1 VSDSN
6 PFVGPRPFERGELLF
21 GRDREIGEL
30 QLRLSAERVVVLH
43 SPSGAGKSS
52 LVQAGLIPLLA
63 PSFDIW
69 GPVRVN
75 AEPPIPETI
84 LGTNAGIDPGTNRYV
99 LSVIQRLE
107 ESVPA
112 ELRQG
117 GESLAGYFEH
127 RPRRKSAPGNVL
139 LIIDQFEEILTVDPL
154 AAEAKHEFFAQLGE
168 LLRNPRVWALFAL
181 REDYLAPLDPYARQ
195 VPTHLKNRFRID
207 LLSLAAAREAMV
219 EPARQGGREFAA
231 VDELVKD
238 LATVKVQQADGTF
251 LNETGQHVEPVQLQV
266 VCRRLWDAMPAEDL
280 TIDREDLERFGD
292 VTQALAAYYADSV
305 AAAAE
310 GDPGQE
316 RAIRD
321 WFGERLIAIGGIRGQ
336 VLREAKASG
345 GLANHLIDRLHA
357 AHLVRAEHRAGATWY
372 ELSHDRLIEPVAR
385 DNAAWQEKFL
395 VDVQKRAALWER
407 QGRPAELLLTGEDL
421 AAGQR
426 WAAESGA
433 RITEAERKFLAKSGD
448 AEKGREQERRQARRI
463 RRLAVGA
470 SVLSVLALGALFF
483 AAMQWRQTQQALAR
497 VYLYEARRLA
507 DSGEGLKALGYHA
520 LFLRRDP
527 DNSAA
532 RGWTCALLFH
542 AAAINPASWLRPE
555 EIVSSG
561 SLSPVGPLLAIA
573 EDARVRS
580 WREAPNQLGEPLDHR
595 AAVVSAS
602 FSFDGKRV
610 VTASEDGTAQV
621 WNAISGASVG
631 APLRHGATVVSASF
645 SSDGKR
651 VVTASKDGTARIW
664 DASLSRPIGPPI
676 LLEGDVRSASW
687 SGDGRRVLTAAAT
700 AQIWDATPE
709 ALGQEIGQ
717 PMRHPQ
723 GIVTSASFSPDGS
736 RVVTASDD
744 QTARVWDAA
753 TGRQVGTSLR
763 HDGAV
768 LVALFSPDGERVLT
782 GSSDHTARVWEAA
795 TGRPLAGPLRHDG
808 PVRTAAFNPNGK
820 WVVTG
825 SDDKTARVWDVATG
839 HPLCQPIPHG
849 DPVRFVSFAS
859 RWRVVTASGNT
870 VRIWEAATGLPM
882 GEALIHG
889 QTVNTAVFSPDN
901 TRVLTASDDHTA
913 RVWDVLFGKV
923 GNSDNLAEVA
933 ETIGGYRVT
942 DLGVEPIP
950 AQERVQRLANLRRMA
965 EQAPTDQPTV
975 ASFVRWYFTPRFER
989 SVSLQSTMPVEEYI
1003 RRLLALG
1010 TPEARREAE
1019 EAFPGHPLL
1028 LRAPAGPGG
1037 RQP

>member
-1 VSDSN
+1 MKDSN

-30 QLRLSAERVVVLH
+30 QLRLSAERVVLLH

-52 LVQAGLIPLLA
+52 LVQAGLVPLLA
-63 PSFDIW
+63 GSFDIW

-75 AEPPIPETI
+75 AEPAI
-84 LGTNAGIDPGTNRYV
+84 LGTNSATNRYV

-117 GESLAGYFEH
+117 GESLAGYFEK

-154 AAEAKHEFFAQLGE
+154 GAEAKHEFFAQLGE

-195 VPTHLKNRFRID
+195 VPTHLKNRFRLD

-219 EPARQGGREFAA
+219 EPAREGGREFAA

-251 LNETGQHVEPVQLQV
+251 LDETGPHVEPVQLQV
-266 VCRRLWDAMPAEDL
+266 VCRRLWNDMPADDL
-280 TIDREDLERFGD
+280 SIDREDLERFGD

-305 AAAAE
+305 AEASG

-321 WFGERLIAIGGIRGQ
+321 WFGERLIAVGGIRGQ

-357 AHLVRAEHRAGATWY
+357 SHLVRAEHRAGATWY
-372 ELSHDRLIEPVAR
+372 ELSHDRLIEPVAS
-385 DNAAWQEKFL
+385 DNAAWQEKHL
-395 VDVQKRAALWER
+395 VGVQRRAALWER
-407 QGRPAELLLTGEDL
+407 QGRPAELLLAGEDL
-421 AAGQR
+421 VAGER
-426 WAAESGA
+426 WAVESGA
-433 RITEAERKFLAKSGD
+433 RITEAERKFLAESGE
-448 AEKGREQERRQARRI
+448 AEKARERERRQARRI
-463 RRLAVGA
+463 RRLALGA

-483 AAMQWRQTQQALAR
+483 AATQWRQTQQALAR
-497 VYLYEARRLA
+497 VYLYEAWRLA
-507 DSGEGLKALGYHA
+507 DSGEGLKALAYHA

-561 SLSPVGPLLAIA
+561 SLRPVGPLRAIA
-573 EDARVRS
+573 ADARVRA
-580 WREAPNQLGEPLDHR
+580 WREAPNQLGEPLDHI
-595 AAVVSAS
+595 AGVVTAS
-602 FSFDGKRV
+602 FSDDGRRI

-621 WNAISGASVG
+621 WNAISGERIG

-651 VVTASKDGTARIW
+651 VVTASKDGTARLW
-664 DASLSRPIGPPI
+664 EAASSRPIGQPI
-676 LLEGDVRSASW
+676 RLEGTVHSASF
-687 SGDGRRVLTAAAT
+687 SSDGRRVLTAAAT
-700 AQIWDATPE
+700 AQIWDATIPE
-709 ALGQEIGQ
+709 ALGHEIGN

-723 GIVTSASFSPDGS
+723 GAVTSASFSRDGR

-744 QTARVWDAA
+744 KTARVWDAATGQQIGRSLRHNGPVLVALFSPDEEGERVVTGSADSTARVWDAA
-753 TGRQVGTSLR
+753 TGR
-763 HDGAV
+763 
-768 LVALFSPDGERVLT
+768 
-782 GSSDHTARVWEAA
+782 
-795 TGRPLAGPLRHDG
+795 PLANPLRHAG
-808 PVRTAAFNPNGK
+808 PVNTAAFSPNGL

-825 SDDKTARVWDVATG
+825 SDDKTARVWDVTTG
-839 HPLCQPIPHG
+839 RSVGQPILHG
-849 DPVRFVSFAS
+849 DPVRFVSFIPS
-859 RWRVVTASGNT
+859 RRRVLTASGNT
-870 VRIWEAATGLPM
+870 VRVWEAATGLPM
-882 GEALIHG
+882 GEALRHG
-889 QTVNTAVFSPDN
+889 NAVNTAVFSPDN

-923 GNSDNLAEVA
+923 GNSENLAEVA

-942 DLGVEPIP
+942 DVGVEPIP
-950 AQERVQRLANLRRMA
+950 AKERVERLANLRRMA
-965 EQAPTDQPTV
+965 DQTPTDQPTV

-1010 TPEARREAE
+1010 TPEARKEAY

-1028 LRAPAGPGG
+1028 MSAPAGDGGG
-1037 RQP
+1037 RP

>member
-1 VSDSN
+1 VRDSN

-30 QLRLSAERVVVLH
+30 QLRLSAERVVLLH

-52 LVQAGLIPLLA
+52 LVQAGLVPLLA

-75 AEPPIPETI
+75 AEPAV
-84 LGTNAGIDPGTNRYV
+84 LGSNSGTNSGINRYV

-207 LLSLAAAREAMV
+207 LLGLAAAREAMV

-231 VDELVKD
+231 VDALVKD

-251 LNETGQHVEPVQLQV
+251 LDETGQHVEPVQLQV

-305 AAAAE
+305 AAASE

-321 WFGERLIAIGGIRGQ
+321 WFGERLIAVGGIRGQ

-385 DNAAWQEKFL
+385 DNAAWQEKYL

-407 QGRPAELLLTGEDL
+407 QGRPAELLLAGEDL

-448 AEKGREQERRQARRI
+448 AEKARERERRQARRI
-463 RRLAVGA
+463 RKLAVGA
-470 SVLSVLALGALFF
+470 SILSVLALGALFF
-483 AAMQWRQTQQALAR
+483 AAMQWRKTQAALAR

-507 DSGEGLKALGYHA
+507 DNGEGLKALGYHA

-573 EDARVRS
+573 EDARVEA
-580 WREAPNQLGEPLDHR
+580 WREAPNLLGEPLDHK
-595 AAVVSAS
+595 AAVVAAS
-602 FSFDGKRV
+602 FSSDGLRV
-610 VTASEDGTAQV
+610 ATASEDGTAQV
-621 WNAISGASVG
+621 WNALSGASIG
-631 APLRHGATVVSASF
+631 APLRHRATVVSASF
-645 SSDGKR
+645 DSDGKR

-664 DASLSRPIGPPI
+664 NVDSSQPIGPPI
-676 LLEGDVRSASW
+676 HLEGDVRSASW

-700 AQIWDATPE
+700 AQIWEATPR
-709 ALGQEIGQ
+709 GWKEIGQ

-723 GIVTSASFSPDGS
+723 GVVSSASFSGDGR

-744 QTARVWDAA
+744 KTARVWDAA
-753 TGRQVGTSLR
+753 TGRQIGTPLR
-763 HDGAV
+763 HNGSV
-768 LVALFSPDGERVLT
+768 LVALFSPDKEGKRVVT
-782 GSSDHTARVWEAA
+782 GSSDSTARVWDAA
-795 TGRPLAGPLRHDG
+795 TGRSLVGALHHKK
-808 PVRTAAFNPNGK
+808 PVHTAAFSPNGL

-839 HPLCQPIPHG
+839 RPVCEPIVHG
-849 DPVRFVSFAS
+849 DPVRFVSFTPS
-859 RWRVVTASGNT
+859 RRRVLTASGNT
-870 VRIWEAATGLPM
+870 VRVWEAATGLPM
-882 GEALIHG
+882 GEALRHG
-889 QTVNTAVFSPDN
+889 KAVNMAVFSPDN
-901 TRVLTASDDHTA
+901 TRVLTASADHTA

-923 GNSDNLAEVA
+923 GNSENLAEVA

-942 DLGVEPIP
+942 DLGVELIP
-950 AQERVQRLANLRRMA
+950 ANERVERLANLRKMA

-1028 LRAPAGPGG
+1028 LAPPAAPGD